1 MINNLVEAKYKLTK
15 IEKFQNLG
23 RYESLIPTYL
33 SSGIEVYPHQIM
45 ASTFALSNPYVKGF
59 IFADEAG
66 LGKSIEAML
75 VIGQYLLTNKNKVI
89 VIIPNSL
96 FEQWYNIIYN
106 QFGFN
111 VLPYKSYEDISQLKR
126 YSGGAEWWKCKNIC
140 RNKTYIRQIRKKTRL
155 FW

>member
-15 IEKFQNLG
+15 IEKLQNLG

-96 FEQWYNIIYN
+96 F
-106 QFGFN
+106 
-111 VLPYKSYEDISQLKR
+111 
-126 YSGGAEWWKCKNIC
+126 
-140 RNKTYIRQIRKKTRL
+140 
-155 FW
+155 

>member
-1 MINNLVEAKYKLTK
+1 MIGNKVEAKYKLTK

-33 SSGIEVYPHQIM
+33 SSSVEVYPYQIM
-45 ASTFALSNPYVKGF
+45 ASTFALSNPFVKGF

-75 VIGQYLLTNKNKVI
+75 VIGQYLLSNKNKVI
-89 VIIPNSL
+89 VIIPNPL
-96 FEQWYNIIYN
+96 YEQWYNLIYI

-111 VLPYKSYEDISQLKR
+111 VLP
-126 YSGGAEWWKCKNIC
+126 KN
-140 RNKTYIRQIRKKTRL
+140 L
-155 FW
+155 